1 MGKPRND
8 LKSKKQLKQDA
19 KKSLIDI
26 KSKLKQLQ
34 IYVSSNRYPLY
45 ILMGKIMYYL
55 AFADAGIWWDYL
67 GNKSCTIRPRLV
79 LSTFNKRLA
88 YKHTCIYCM
97 FILYDPYIGAIPRA
111 IPRGDTIIFNRIFRA
126 KNFSK
131 LDHMKTKN

>member
-1 MGKPRND
+1 MGRTRDD

-19 KKSLIDI
+19 KKSLIHI

-34 IYVSSNRYPLY
+34 IYVSSNWYPLY
-45 ILMGKIMYYL
+45 FLIEKIMDYL

-88 YKHTCIYCM
+88 
-97 FILYDPYIGAIPRA
+97 
-111 IPRGDTIIFNRIFRA
+111 
-126 KNFSK
+126 
-131 LDHMKTKN
+131 

>member
-1 MGKPRND
+1 MGRTRDD

-34 IYVSSNRYPLY
+34 IFVSSNRYPLY

-67 GNKSCTIRPRLV
+67 GNKSYTIRPRLV

-88 YKHTCIYCM
+88 
-97 FILYDPYIGAIPRA
+97 
-111 IPRGDTIIFNRIFRA
+111 
-126 KNFSK
+126 
-131 LDHMKTKN
+131 

>member
-1 MGKPRND
+1 MGRTRDD

-19 KKSLIDI
+19 KKSLIYI

-45 ILMGKIMYYL
+45 ILMGKMMNYL

-67 GNKSCTIRPRLV
+67 GNKSCTTRPRLV

-88 YKHTCIYCM
+88 
-97 FILYDPYIGAIPRA
+97 
-111 IPRGDTIIFNRIFRA
+111 
-126 KNFSK
+126 
-131 LDHMKTKN
+131 

>member
-1 MGKPRND
+1 MGKRDD

-19 KKSLIDI
+19 KKSLIYI

-34 IYVSSNRYPLY
+34 IYVSTNLYPLY
-45 ILMGKIMYYL
+45 IQKIMCYL
-55 AFADAGIWWDYL
+55 AFADAGIWRDYL

-97 FILYDPYIGAIPRA
+97 FILYDPYLGEIQ
-111 IPRGDTIIFNRIFRA
+111 
-126 KNFSK
+126 
-131 LDHMKTKN
+131 

>member
-1 MGKPRND
+1 MGRTRDD

-19 KKSLIDI
+19 KKSLIYI

-45 ILMGKIMYYL
+45 VLMEKIIYYL

-88 YKHTCIYCM
+88 
-97 FILYDPYIGAIPRA
+97 
-111 IPRGDTIIFNRIFRA
+111 
-126 KNFSK
+126 
-131 LDHMKTKN
+131 